1 MGLDPTQ
8 AKELLEAMEAA
19 GIPLPTTQSGGQVV
33 EALDE
38 SDLSGGDLTLAAEP
52 ESVRIYNTDTA
63 NDGVFTVNG
72 IALAVPAGVSL
83 ETGVAG
89 TASVTVSVTGSTT
102 FIFHRLA

>member
-1 MGLDPTQ
+1 MARDRFGNSYSDGDARFPVQ
-8 AKELLEAMEAA
+8 V
-19 GIPLPTTQSGGQVV
+19 SGSKVV

-63 NDGVFTVNG
+63 NNGVFTVNG

-89 TASVTVSVTGSTT
+89 TASVTVSVAGSTT
-102 FIFHRLA
+102 FVFHRLA

>member
-1 MGLDPTQ
+1 MPRDRFGNTYSDGDARFPVQ
-8 AKELLEAMEAA
+8 V
-19 GIPLPTTQSGGQVV
+19 SGSTVV

-52 ESVRIYNTDTA
+52 ESVRIYNTDTV

-102 FIFHRLA
+102 FVFHRLA

>member
-1 MGLDPTQ
+1 MARDRFGNSYSDGD
-8 AKELLEAMEAA
+8 AKF
-19 GIPLPTTQSGGQVV
+19 PVQVSGSKVV
-33 EALDE
+33 EVLDE

-72 IALAVPAGVSL
+72 IPLAVPAGVSL

-102 FIFHRLA
+102 FVFHRLA

>member
-1 MGLDPTQ
+1 MAIIFDERGLPITSSNPFPV
-8 AKELLEAMEAA
+8 
-19 GIPLPTTQSGGQVV
+19 GITGSKVV

-63 NDGVFTVNG
+63 NNGVFTVNG

-89 TASVTVSVTGSTT
+89 TASVTVSVTGSTA

>member
-1 MGLDPTQ
+1 MARDRFGNSYSDGDARFPVQ
-8 AKELLEAMEAA
+8 V
-19 GIPLPTTQSGGQVV
+19 SGSKVV
-33 EALDE
+33 EVLDE

-102 FIFHRLA
+102 FVFHRLA